1 MNIILRPRKDLTT
14 QRMLKQ
20 IDIPCLSKVSQTFEI
35 VFESPLPAM
44 VGVVED
50 WDRKLLAERAPAGA
64 GGEYIYHRPS
74 LICLREMAE
83 ELFQI
88 VHLKMFYDSFGWL
101 KIIENG
107 EYAKPVP
114 IWDEDV

>member
-1 MNIILRPRKDLTT
+1 MLR
-14 QRMLKQ
+14 Q
-20 IDIPCLSKVSQTFEI
+20 IDIPCISKVSDRFEI
-35 VFESPLPAM
+35 VFESPLSAM
-44 VGVVED
+44 VGMVEG

-64 GGEYIYHRPS
+64 GGEYIYYRPS
-74 LICLREMAE
+74 LVSLQEIAD

-107 EYAKPVP
+107 EYAKPGP